1 MILFILKQSYSYDQP
16 GQISNGLFTSA
27 GFVVDM
33 LLMQGYQARLEVAVD
48 GNSIDRIVTKYKPS
62 LVVLEALW
70 VTPEK
75 MAQLLKLHPKVRW
88 TIRIHSEIPFLA
100 NEGISVEWIAAY
112 MKIGVT
118 VGFNSEET
126 ARDFELIGPAVYLP
140 NYYPIRK
147 MRRRPQS
154 TPGIL
159 NVGCFGAIRPLK
171 NQLIQA
177 FAAATFVRGTG
188 KKLRFH
194 MNGSRPEQGGNNNLK
209 SIVALMEATKNELVL
224 HPWLDHED
232 FLDLIWSMDIC
243 LQVSFTESFNITS
256 ADAVSMGVPLVGS
269 EAIRWLPA
277 QTQADVNDVN
287 SIVTLM
293 AQAGSSTV
301 MLNHVALEN
310 YIADVAS
317 TWDEFVG

>member
-1 MILFILKQSYSYDQP
+1 MILFILKKSYGYDAP
-16 GQISNGLFTSA
+16 GQITNGLYTSA

-33 LLMQGYQARLEVAVD
+33 LLMQGHQARLETAVD
-48 GNSIDRIVTKYKPS
+48 GNSIDRLVTQYRPS

-75 MAQLLKLHPKVRW
+75 MKELLKLHPKVRW
-88 TIRIHSEIPFLA
+88 VVRIHSEIPFLA
-100 NEGISVEWIAAY
+100 NEGVSVDWIAAY
-112 MKIGVT
+112 MKIGVL
-118 VGFNSEET
+118 VGFNSDVTTE
-126 ARDFELIGPAVYLP
+126 DFRIIGPSIYLP
-140 NYYPIRK
+140 NYYPVRRMRK
-147 MRRRPQS
+147 RVKP
-154 TPGIL
+154 TPGVL

-177 FAAATFVRGTG
+177 FAAATYVRGTG
-188 KKLRFH
+188 IKLRFH

-224 HPWLDHED
+224 HPWLEHED

-269 EAIRWLPA
+269 EAIRWLPS
-277 QTQADVNDVN
+277 QTQADVNSVE
-287 SIVTLM
+287 SITTKM
-293 AQAGSSTV
+293 AEAGPATV

-310 YIADVAS
+310 YIADVAAI
-317 TWDEFVG
+317 WNEFVG